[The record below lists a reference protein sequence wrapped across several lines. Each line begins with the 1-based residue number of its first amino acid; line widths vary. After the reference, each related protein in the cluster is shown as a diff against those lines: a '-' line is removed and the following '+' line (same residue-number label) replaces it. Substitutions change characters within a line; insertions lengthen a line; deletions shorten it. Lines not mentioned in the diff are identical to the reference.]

1 MLKNCP
7 WIHSVKGLNLQK
19 NMTMKT
25 INISISELEYD
36 RFGIN
41 KERLS
46 FSEFL
51 DIINREISKQT
62 LDKCNKLS
70 EKYGLSRMT
79 MDEITD
85 EVKSVRNAKSHH

>member
-1 MLKNCP
+1 
-7 WIHSVKGLNLQK
+7 
-19 NMTMKT
+19 MTMKT
-25 INISISELEYD
+25 INISISELEFD

-51 DIINREISKQT
+51 DIINREISRQA

-70 EKYGLSRMT
+70 EKYGLSKMT

-85 EVKSVRNAKSHH
+85 EVKFVRNAKSHR

>member
-1 MLKNCP
+1 
-7 WIHSVKGLNLQK
+7 
-19 NMTMKT
+19 MKT

-41 KERLS
+41 KDRLS

-51 DIINREISKQT
+51 DIINKEIAKQT
-62 LDKCNKLS
+62 LDKCIKLS
-70 EKYGLSRMT
+70 EKYGFSRMT
-79 MDEITD
+79 LDEITD